1 MVYHRLI
8 VACGGAVASTYVVAC
23 VAAYVAVCIAV
34 FDLYIF
40 RRFLYH
46 SRPHHYNHVVTLRP
60 ERKFRLTQQHPV
72 VEEEP
77 VG

>member
-8 VACGGAVASTYVVAC
+8 VACGGAVASRYL
-23 VAAYVAVCIAV
+23 AAYVAVCIAV
-34 FDLYIF
+34 FELYIF

-46 SRPHHYNHVVTLRP
+46 SRHHHYNHVVTPLP
-60 ERKFRLTQQHPV
+60 DSKFRLTQQHPV